1 MTRKA
6 APDDR
11 LARRLGLRGAPHGWI
26 GLAVLILMI
35 SALICCHFRAAEPTR
50 CQMPT
55 RRGRERRHGSMR
67 YYGYRIGDPASDS
80 QPYL

>member
-11 LARRLGLRGAPHGWI
+11 LARQLGLRGAPHGWI

-35 SALICCHFRAAEPTR
+35 SALIFATTATTSAIRPL
-50 CQMPT
+50 
-55 RRGRERRHGSMR
+55 
-67 YYGYRIGDPASDS
+67 DS
-80 QPYL
+80 QPCL